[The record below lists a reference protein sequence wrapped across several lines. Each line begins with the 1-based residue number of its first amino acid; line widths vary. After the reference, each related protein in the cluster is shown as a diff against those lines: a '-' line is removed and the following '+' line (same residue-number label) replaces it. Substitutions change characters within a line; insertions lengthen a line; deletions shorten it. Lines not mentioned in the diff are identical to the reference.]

1 MHIRIFLYSTFSL
14 LFFIVMISC
23 SSINLQDSHPLPKN
37 LTFSEKISFAFHPD
51 KIIFDDY
58 SNAFILL
65 NKSENTIYKT
75 NLSGKLIQKIGES
88 GFGDG
93 QFINITDISCD
104 SFGNIYALDNDINK
118 IIKFDENGQFVNSIS
133 FAEIDE
139 PELLEVK
146 NNGDLLIYDSAT
158 NLIYSFSSEVNL
170 RFTFGKFEIVSPKKI
185 SSTINLNYILD
196 TTKNEIIIF
205 DNFGGFVKSISP
217 KNMILDISPAKFF
230 LLTLDNRNNLNI
242 IKGEQ
247 TLNMPL
253 PSFSSKFS
261 KLHFSQIL
269 LFKNKI
275 GLIDQQEFYIFQYS
289 HQ

>member
-23 SSINLQDSHPLPKN
+23 SSINLQDNHPLPKN

-104 SFGNIYALDNDINK
+104 SFGNIYT
-118 IIKFDENGQFVNSIS
+118 E
-133 FAEIDE
+133 FAMFGLVRATLFGI
-139 PELLEVK
+139 
-146 NNGDLLIYDSAT
+146 GD
-158 NLIYSFSSEVNL
+158 
-170 RFTFGKFEIVSPKKI
+170 
-185 SSTINLNYILD
+185 NLNYIAGVKD
-196 TTKNEIIIF
+196 VRAEIF
-205 DNFGGFVKSISP
+205 SP
-217 KNMILDISPAKFF
+217 DYDLYSLEYK
-230 LLTLDNRNNLNI
+230 LLTGTSWTEICGGSSPDSKDILCTIDVS
-242 IKGEQ
+242 
-247 TLNMPL
+247 
-253 PSFSSKFS
+253 SFDDGK
-261 KLHFSQIL
+261 
-269 LFKNKI
+269 
-275 GLIDQQEFYIFQYS
+275 YIFRLS
-289 HQ
+289 LLNKEIWRTSDEIKIVVPCC